1 MTLDSPMVAVDQLSK
16 RYGTVHALR
25 ECCLQVERGSI
36 FGLLGPN
43 GAGKTTLIR
52 SLLGYLKPTSGRAH
66 IDGLDCFAES
76 VAVRRRVAYL
86 PAEAKLFR
94 TMRGSQV
101 LRFFAEIHPFGN
113 IEKSVEFADR
123 LKLDTSRRVA
133 FMSTGMRQKLALA
146 SVLSCGTGLAILD
159 EPTANLD
166 PTIRGEVLRMVRE
179 VRDAGRTV
187 LFSSHVLSEIE
198 DVCDF
203 AAIMREG
210 QVVHRVNLHELRTV
224 HRISGKLPIELN
236 RNALE
241 NLPQEIKLIS
251 RTDRQFVLHVQGP
264 LEFALRWMADQTFE
278 ELRMEPIGLRQVYDQ
293 LQLELD
299 N

>member
-1 MTLDSPMVAVDQLSK
+1 MTLVPSIVAVESLSK

-25 ECCLQVERGSI
+25 ECCLQVQRGSI

-66 IDGLDCFAES
+66 IDSLDCFTES

-101 LRFFAEIHPFGN
+101 LRFFAEIHPQGN
-113 IEKSVEFADR
+113 LEKSIQFAER

-146 SVLSCGTGLAILD
+146 SVLSCETALAILD

-166 PTIRGEVLRMVRE
+166 PTIRGEVLSMVRE
-179 VRDAGRTV
+179 VRDSGRTV

-198 DVCDF
+198 EVCDF
-203 AAIMREG
+203 AAIMRQG
-210 QVVHRVNLHELRTV
+210 QVVHQVNLHELRTV
-224 HRISGKLPIELN
+224 HRISGKIPSGAKRSVTDELPS
-236 RNALE
+236 
-241 NLPQEIKLIS
+241 EISLIS
-251 RTDRQFVLHVQGP
+251 KNEHEFVLHVQGP
-264 LEFALRWMADQTFE
+264 LESALRWMADQTFE

-293 LQLELD
+293 MQLELD